1 MFMNKDPT
9 SGVKG
14 LDGCPVIIMMIHLVG
29 NAMPIVP
36 TDVKI
41 WTEQRGIVSITI
53 PLRILRLL
61 KIKHL
66 RVLVSILGKENVR
79 KTVGSFPLIIPEWS
93 HINVWQ
99 SMLNVHRYA
108 ETIKGEKMLF
118 STNSSGFVIY
128 VNLIPFQL
136 MR

>member
-41 WTEQRGIVSITI
+41 WIEQRGIVSITI

-61 KIKHL
+61 
-66 RVLVSILGKENVR
+66 RSSTLGFWLASWVR
-79 KTVGSFPLIIPEWS
+79 K
-93 HINVWQ
+93 
-99 SMLNVHRYA
+99 M
-108 ETIKGEKMLF
+108 
-118 STNSSGFVIY
+118 
-128 VNLIPFQL
+128 
-136 MR
+136 